1 MHTTVYTREGKSRQ
15 GETNGQE
22 DVEEGKEDSTDQA
35 LDAASRTQPPLN
47 FRVRARPHPG
57 APWLNPDWF
66 PAKVERL
73 QNRNSVRCRRGEEI
87 QMTGKP

>member
-1 MHTTVYTREGKSRQ
+1 MPVETCLGGKLAQSAHFARSGFALYRRRTLALPVHITVYTREGKSIQ

-47 FRVRARPHPG
+47 FRVRARPHRVLPG
-57 APWLNPDWF
+57 
-66 PAKVERL
+66 
-73 QNRNSVRCRRGEEI
+73 
-87 QMTGKP
+87 

>member
-35 LDAASRTQPPLN
+35 ADDDSRTPRPLN
-47 FRVRARPHPG
+47 FYVGVRPNRARPG
-57 APWLNPDWF
+57 
-66 PAKVERL
+66 
-73 QNRNSVRCRRGEEI
+73 
-87 QMTGKP
+87 